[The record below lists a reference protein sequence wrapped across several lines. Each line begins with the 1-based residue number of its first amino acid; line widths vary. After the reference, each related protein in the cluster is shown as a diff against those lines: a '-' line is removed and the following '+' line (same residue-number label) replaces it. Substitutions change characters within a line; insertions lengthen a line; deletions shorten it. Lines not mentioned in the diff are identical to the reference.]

1 MNATNAEKRE
11 LAWKRMWEDHWCGR
25 IFGGSL
31 LLGLCGY
38 AVNAVL
44 SGILGRLGVI
54 DWQGYF
60 KAVAMNRA
68 DVTVPVPNLTS
79 GLIVQA
85 TTAYA
90 LEAFIGY
97 IMSGIAAFGV
107 AVITLRCLKNEEN
120 GWLGSAFG
128 GFKDPFGML
137 WLFLRL
143 VLIYLGWMLL
153 PALPLGAIVAACLP
167 LMRPMYE
174 IYPITACTVAAFAV
188 VVTMVVF
195 FAVYAVPFYR
205 YRFVWLVKA
214 EHPEWSA
221 GECLR
226 SCRALTDGHKL
237 ESFRL
242 DCSYWK
248 SLTLMLLPPLTAAL
262 LAAGFSIAG
271 FDSKSPLVFV
281 DAFVLLLCI
290 VAMIPLMIIVPI
302 YVSVGQGFL
311 YQELKENK
319 STEERN

>member
-1 MNATNAEKRE
+1 MRSNTEIRN
-11 LAWKRMWEDHWCGR
+11 LAWKRLWTDHWFGR
-25 IFGGSL
+25 LFGGGL

-38 AVNAVL
+38 AIQVVL
-44 SGILGRLGVI
+44 GGLLGRFGVQ
-54 DWQGYF
+54 DWMTYLQL
-60 KAVAMNRA
+60 VAQHRMDA
-68 DVTVPVPNLTS
+68 KTPVPNLTPDFIS
-79 GLIVQA
+79 QTSSATVLTTFFSFIMAGIVS
-85 TTAYA
+85 Y
-90 LEAFIGY
+90 GC
-97 IMSGIAAFGV
+97 
-107 AVITLRCLKNEEN
+107 AVILKRCLANEEN
-120 GWLGSAFG
+120 DWLGSAFG

-248 SLTLMLLPPLTAAL
+248 SLTLMLLPLLTAAL
-262 LAAGFSIAG
+262 LAAVFSIAG

-281 DAFVLLLCI
+281 GAFVLLLCI